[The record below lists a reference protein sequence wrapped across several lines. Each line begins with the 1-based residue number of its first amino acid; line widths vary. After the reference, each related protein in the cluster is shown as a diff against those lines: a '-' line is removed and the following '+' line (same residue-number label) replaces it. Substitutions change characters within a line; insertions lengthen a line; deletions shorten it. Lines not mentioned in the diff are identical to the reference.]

1 MKLKAKNEPDF
12 YETPNTANS
21 SINFSTKMD
30 LNEDDSSNTHH
41 INLKDAQDKY
51 NKNTLNSDYADF
63 SDTITNRRKFGYIVE
78 PDTYEWVFSIL
89 SYDIACVDFN
99 FQYLK

>member
-1 MKLKAKNEPDF
+1 MTSIG
-12 YETPNTANS
+12 YNS
-21 SINFSTKMD
+21 MKMD

-51 NKNTLNSDYADF
+51 NKNTLNSEHADF

-78 PDTYEWVFSIL
+78 PDHYEWVDIL
-89 SYDIACVDFN
+89 PKPVLLSTNTIIIFIR
-99 FQYLK
+99 F